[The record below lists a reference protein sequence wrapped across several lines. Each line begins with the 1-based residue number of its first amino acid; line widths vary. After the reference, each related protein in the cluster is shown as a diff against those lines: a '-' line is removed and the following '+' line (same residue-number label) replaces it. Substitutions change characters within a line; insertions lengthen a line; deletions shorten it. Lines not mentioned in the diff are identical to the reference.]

1 MMVAKSIDPPPPLR
15 PIASEGQPAESA
27 VDKVLFDAKL
37 EAFISRVE
45 AACVVACIGAEN
57 TGART
62 FNSLMGRMTTRDTHS
77 CNREAAAVMWIVLA
91 ELLRGAPR
99 PLIERIL
106 TAVAEHESSVE
117 GFD

>member
-1 MMVAKSIDPPPPLR
+1 MVAGSIDPPPPLR
-15 PIASEGQPAESA
+15 PIASEGQSAESA
-27 VDKVLFDAKL
+27 VNTMLFGARL

-57 TGART
+57 TGVRT
-62 FNSLMGRMTTRDTHS
+62 LNSLMGRMTERDPDS
-77 CNREAAAVMWIVLA
+77 CNREAAEVMWIVLA

-106 TAVAEHESSVE
+106 IAVAERESFVE
-117 GFD
+117 GLD